1 MNVYD
6 LNPDYDRDLA
16 CYTRMVN
23 RLKAEG
29 IEFLGVDGH
38 TINFEK
44 NGKQFSHALSTWQ
57 CVPDPTR
64 PYFTEDLVV
73 GWVIGAFE
81 KMK

>member
-6 LNPDYDRDLA
+6 LNPNFERDLA

-23 RLKAEG
+23 RLKQHG

-38 TINFEK
+38 TVVFEK
-44 NGKQFSHALSTWQ
+44 NDKKFSHSLSTWQ

-64 PYFTEDLVV
+64 PAFTEDLVV
-73 GWVIGAFE
+73 GWVIEAFE
-81 KMK
+81 KIK